1 MTLRCCA
8 LRPNAIWGNNEQRHL
23 PRIADKVESGL
34 TIFKFGSSVV
44 LQDWCNVNN
53 LVQVLLLLKIFPYK
67 SCLGTFEGSGSI
79 K

>member
-53 LVQVLLLLKIFPYK
+53 LVQVLLF
-67 SCLGTFEGSGSI
+67 
-79 K
+79 